1 MVPPE
6 RLKCKV
12 CKKTFAH
19 LGSHI
24 WHKHKMLARDYK
36 EMFGL
41 PFKMGLVSET
51 VRQKQIN
58 AENKWKGHKNFKKCG
73 KKYRFKKGRTGQRR
87 ISDYERARFLKQMVV
102 VNKKHKELKPCP
114 VCRMKFNHVESHLYQ
129 VHKLVS
135 IERLLR
141 AGIMK

>member
-1 MVPPE
+1 MEE
-6 RLKCKV
+6 RIKCQI

-24 WHKHKMLARDYK
+24 WHKHKMLAYDYK
-36 EMFGL
+36 TKYGL
-41 PFKMGLVSET
+41 PYKMGLVSET
-51 VRQKQIN
+51 VREKQRM
-58 AENKWKGHKNFKKCG
+58 AENKYKGHKNFKKGG
-73 KKYRFKKGRTGQRR
+73 KKYRFKKGHTGQRQ
-87 ISDYERARFLKQMVV
+87 ISDYERARFLKRMMK
-102 VNKKHKELKPCP
+102 VNKEHRKLKPCP
-114 VCRMKFNHVESHLYQ
+114 VCRMQFNHVESHLYQ